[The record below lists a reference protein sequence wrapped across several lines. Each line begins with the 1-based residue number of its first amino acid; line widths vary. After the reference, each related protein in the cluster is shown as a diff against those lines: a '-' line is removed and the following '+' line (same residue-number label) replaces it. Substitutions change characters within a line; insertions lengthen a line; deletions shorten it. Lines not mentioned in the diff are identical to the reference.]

1 MLNFIDLNVL
11 IYLYLNEG
19 FDVIVNIDFSFV
31 INIMYKWYDYGYFC
45 NYFVIYCNLG
55 WLDNIN
61 FYKFLLGLKKE

>member
-31 INIMYKWYDYGYFC
+31 INVMYKWYDYGYFC
-45 NYFVIYCNLG
+45 NYFVIL
-55 WLDNIN
+55 
-61 FYKFLLGLKKE
+61 